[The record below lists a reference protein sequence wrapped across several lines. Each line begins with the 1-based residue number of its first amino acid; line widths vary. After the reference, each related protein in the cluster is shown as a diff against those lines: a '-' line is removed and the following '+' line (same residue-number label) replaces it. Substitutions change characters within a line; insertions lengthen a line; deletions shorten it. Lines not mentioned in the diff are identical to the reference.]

1 MGATLLRGEAVVED
15 IEKWC
20 SMVGHDDDVQP
31 VMAVV
36 WFDTDPYAAEY
47 VRVKADVAAK
57 VRVPDPHVAEHPI

>member
-1 MGATLLRGEAVVED
+1 MVATLLKGEAVVED

-20 SMVGHDDDVQP
+20 ERIGRDESNNGDYDNVQP

-57 VRVPDPHVAEHPI
+57 VRNGRS